1 MALASKMSATRRIG
15 DRRKAEQP
23 TAPQKFR
30 RSAAQR
36 GATHPAGAVA
46 RPANDLSC
54 DGGRSLDRTEAQR
67 ALDERL
73 SEHLDAIVNAT
84 FGISREQREIDRREA
99 GAWRRFLWSLS
110 GRRW

>member
-1 MALASKMSATRRIG
+1 MAMPSKMSAARRID

-23 TAPQKFR
+23 
-30 RSAAQR
+30 AALQNFPRGASQR
-36 GATHPAGAVA
+36 GGTQVSGSLARQAGE
-46 RPANDLSC
+46 LSS
-54 DGGRSLDRTEAQR
+54 DGGRGLDRAETQR

-84 FGISREQREIDRREA
+84 LGLSHEQREIDRREA
-99 GAWRRFLWSLS
+99 GAWRRFLWTLG